1 MGVPVCEGSMEA
13 QGITFRDELERMA
26 AGWSDAFNRF
36 GVWQTLRSLGDEVEA
51 RRLREEIAPPR
62 GRVLETFKWVSP
74 ERVKVV
80 ILGQDPWRCVRVKF

>member
-13 QGITFRDELERMA
+13 QGITFREELESMV

-36 GVWQTLRSLGDEVEA
+36 GVWQTLRRLGDEVEA
-51 RRLREEIAPPR
+51 RRLQEEIAPPR
-62 GRVLETFKWVSP
+62 GRVLEAFKWVSP

-80 ILGQDPWRCVRVKF
+80 ILGQDP